1 MVSAV
6 KHPAFHETVRLDI
19 REVTRRLN
27 SALGG
32 TLVATLAGAKDLKL
46 SYKWAKEGGPQP
58 GAETVKRLRFGY
70 EQWQKVSNAEGDHV
84 ARAWFIGANPWL
96 EYDTPVNA
104 IRNDKLKEVA
114 AAAQA
119 LVDDSFSG

>member
-1 MVSAV
+1 MVSTIR
-6 KHPAFHETVRLDI
+6 HPAYQDTLRLDI

-32 TLVATLAGAKDLKL
+32 TLVVTLAGVKDLKL
-46 SYKWAKEGGPQP
+46 SYKWAKDGGPQP
-58 GAETVKRLRFGY
+58 SANSVRRLRFAY
-70 EQWQKVSNAEGDHV
+70 EQWQRVSNAEGEHV

-96 EYDTPVNA
+96 DYDTPVNA
-104 IRNDKLKEVA
+104 IRNDQLKEVA
-114 AAAQA
+114 AAVQA